1 MINIYIYI
9 FYFYNIFIIYIY
21 IYILHHPINLHRQL
35 DQVIIIILAFIQN
48 FIHLYHSIH
57 FIIVSSFNFPWSF
70 IIFIIYCLI
79 EVVGEEILINWDCW
93 VRSWY
98 CISFKQIIDMMQI
111 MLVCSNQIKL
121 DGLTFMLLVVVKVDH
136 LLVIYILLA
145 IDEIGRNI
153 LLDIMIPI
161 FLKPLNN

>member
-1 MINIYIYI
+1 
-9 FYFYNIFIIYIY
+9 
-21 IYILHHPINLHRQL
+21 
-35 DQVIIIILAFIQN
+35 
-48 FIHLYHSIH
+48 
-57 FIIVSSFNFPWSF
+57 
-70 IIFIIYCLI
+70 
-79 EVVGEEILINWDCW
+79 VVGEEILINWDCW

-145 IDEIGRNI
+145 IDEIGRSI